1 MDKTASTNM
10 NLNTLI
16 KKRWSPRAFSD
27 KIPTLEDIGTIL
39 DAGRWSASCN
49 NEQPWRFLVGIKN
62 KNEFY
67 QNIFDVLAEG
77 NQVWTKSAPVLILLY
92 AKKTF
97 SRNDKPNNWAEYDTG
112 QAAAH
117 MSIQSMDLDIY
128 VHQMAGFDPDAASKL
143 ISSEEDLVP
152 MAAMALGYLGNPEQ
166 LPDGLKK
173 AEQSE
178 RKRKNLDEIVLNG
191 SFAISEA
198 F

>member
-1 MDKTASTNM
+1 MDKSASTKM
-10 NLNTLI
+10 NLNALL
-16 KKRWSPRAFSD
+16 KKRWSPRAFSE
-27 KIPTLEDIGTIL
+27 KIPTNEDIGTIL
-39 DAGRWSASCN
+39 DAARWSASCN

-67 QNIFDVLAEG
+67 QNIIDVLVEG
-77 NQVWTKSAPVLILLY
+77 NQVWTKSASVLILLY

-117 MSIQSMDLDIY
+117 MSIQAMDLDIY
-128 VHQMAGFDPDAASKL
+128 VHQMAGFDPVAASKL
-143 ISSEEDLVP
+143 IASEEDLVP

-191 SFAISEA
+191 SFAILEA

>member
-10 NLNTLI
+10 NLNLLI
-16 KKRWSPRAFSD
+16 KKRWSPRAFSN

-39 DAGRWSASCN
+39 EAGRWSASCN

-67 QNIFDVLAEG
+67 QKIFDVLAEG
-77 NQVWTKSAPVLILLY
+77 NQVWTKLAPVLILLY

-97 SRNDKPNNWAEYDTG
+97 SRNEKPNNWAEYDTG

-117 MSIQSMDLDIY
+117 MSIQAMDLNIY

-143 ISSEEDLVP
+143 IRSEEDLVP

-173 AEQSE
+173 AELSI
-178 RKRKNLDEIVLNG
+178 RKRKNLDEIVLDG
-191 SFAISEA
+191 SFARSEA
-198 F
+198 S